1 MPATQIEPSALGQ
14 ARAVCTEP
22 PSSTPCSAALPCGSS
37 GWGALAFDPALCR
50 GEAQEPLERAQTLR
64 GRARD

>member
-1 MPATQIEPSALGQ
+1 MPATRIEPSALGQ

-37 GWGALAFDPALCR
+37 GWGAPAFDPALCR
-50 GEAQEPLERAQTLR
+50 GEAQEPLERTNGAPP
-64 GRARD
+64 RARD